1 METQKKPI
9 QFRSK
14 ALFESLEPFAVIIV
28 TGGSSGIGC
37 SFIKAIRTL
46 RPEVRL
52 CNLSRSIPED
62 FSGGRD
68 HHIGVDL
75 SDGVALASAAEA
87 LCGVVESAPEGG
99 ILLIN
104 NSGFGDYGLF
114 QQRDGEKQT
123 NMIDLNIRAV
133 VDLTARLMP
142 RLLERGGAIMN
153 IASTAAFQPTPFL
166 ATYGASKAF
175 VLNWTLALNE
185 DLRGTKVRAI
195 AVCPGPTRSNF
206 FKRAGFEVPPMQ
218 SGGLNSALDMT
229 ADEVVALAL
238 HALARR
244 RSLVVTGWINKGIA
258 FFGSKF
264 PKVLVTRI
272 GGAILRKLR
281 LGGAKA

>member
-1 METQKKPI
+1 M
-9 QFRSK
+9 
-14 ALFESLEPFAVIIV
+14 
-28 TGGSSGIGC
+28 
-37 SFIKAIRTL
+37 
-46 RPEVRL
+46 
-52 CNLSRSIPED
+52 
-62 FSGGRD
+62 
-68 HHIGVDL
+68 
-75 SDGVALASAAEA
+75 ASA
-87 LCGVVESAPEGG
+87 VEELSAILDSAPAGEV
-99 ILLIN
+99 LLIN
-104 NSGFGDYGLF
+104 NSGFGDYGSF
-114 QQRDGEKQT
+114 QERDACKQM

-142 RLLERGGAIMN
+142 RLLEQGGAIMN

-166 ATYGASKAF
+166 ATYGATKAF

-185 DLRGTKVRAI
+185 DLRDTKVRAI

-238 HALARR
+238 RALARR
-244 RSLVVTGWINKGIA
+244 RPLVVTGWLNKGIA
-258 FFGSKF
+258 FFGSKL
-264 PKVLVTRI
+264 PRVLITRV